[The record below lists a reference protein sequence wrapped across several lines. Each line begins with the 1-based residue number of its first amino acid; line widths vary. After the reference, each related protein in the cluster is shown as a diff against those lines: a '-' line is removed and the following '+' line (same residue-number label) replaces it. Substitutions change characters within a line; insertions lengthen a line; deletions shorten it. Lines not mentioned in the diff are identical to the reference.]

1 MMIMYIVQEEDDDG
15 GQLIQSDAESVVW
28 SQLAVAGD
36 APRLSEFDVD
46 RIKKKAMMVIC
57 VQVDSK

>member
-1 MMIMYIVQEEDDDG
+1 MTTKMMMIMYIVQEEDDDG

-46 RIKKKAMMVIC
+46 RI
-57 VQVDSK
+57 